1 MNEPLEPE
9 PITPPEFP
17 RVTAAPQR
25 VEPRTDIPSPVGA
38 GSRVPEFEYP
48 RRQAFEPPRRVSSPP
63 VEPPAEE
70 TRSRRRFPGFLAGI
84 VAAAVIAAS
93 GFGLGRIT
101 ADTAESGQVTAV
113 ATSAPAT
120 TVVPSTTIAPAAP
133 TPTIPAVVGDLEP
146 VAAAAASVAPA
157 VVQIDTNSGLGSG
170 VVYDARGYILTAA
183 HVVEGSQSVVLRLAD
198 GTSVGGTVVG
208 THDPTDVAVVSI
220 DPSAILAV
228 ATLADGS
235 ELTVGQTAVAVG
247 SPFGLDQTVTS
258 GIVSATDRIVSN
270 ITMVQTD
277 AAINPGNSGGP
288 LVDLAGRV
296 IGINDQI
303 FTNSGGNEGVGF
315 AISIDLAVIV
325 ADQLV
330 AGEDVGLAFLGVS
343 MTSPANGDSGALIQS
358 VVAGSAAADGGLRV
372 GDLVIAVDGKPIR
385 DGSALRADIT
395 TLRPGTTIDVTVVRD
410 GSEVVRTITLGS
422 TG

>member
-1 MNEPLEPE
+1 MNEYLEPE
-9 PITPPEFP
+9 STPLPEFP
-17 RVTAAPQR
+17 STTAAPQR
-25 VEPRTDIPSPVGA
+25 VESRTGLPPLAGA
-38 GSRVPEFEYP
+38 GSRVLSEPA
-48 RRQAFEPPRRVSSPP
+48 RRQAFEVPRRDAGTAP
-63 VEPPAEE
+63 VVVEEP
-70 TRSRRRFPGFLAGI
+70 RKRRTPGFLAGI

-93 GFGLGRIT
+93 GFGLGRLT
-101 ADTAESGQVTAV
+101 ADTNNPVQVNTV
-113 ATSAPAT
+113 AASTPT
-120 TVVPSTTIAPAAP
+120 TITSTTTAPPAVVAP
-133 TPTIPAVVGDLEP
+133 TPTTPAVVGDLEP
-146 VAAAAASVAPA
+146 VAAAAAAVAPA

-170 VVYDARGYILTAA
+170 VIYDAQGYILTAA
-183 HVVEGSQSVVLRLAD
+183 HVVEGSRSVTVRLAD

-208 THDPTDVAVVSI
+208 THDATDVAVVSI
-220 DPSAILAV
+220 DPTAVLAV

-288 LVDLAGRV
+288 LVDLRGRV

-330 AGEDVGLAFLGVS
+330 AGDNVGLAFLGVS

-358 VVAGSAAADGGLRV
+358 VVAGSAAAEGGLQV
-372 GDLVIAVDGKPIR
+372 GDLVVAVNGDPIR
-385 DGSALRADIT
+385 DGSDLRAEII
-395 TLRPGTTIDVTVVRD
+395 TLRPGTTVEITVERD
-410 GSEVVRTITLGS
+410 GSGLTRTITLGA
-422 TG
+422 TD